1 MQNVIV
7 KTPTI
12 ILLFYNSHIAEM
24 SLKLPEVINQTIFVL
39 WKKNFKILLPPYSS
53 IAFFLKN
60 KISSTEIFI
69 FGKSEPK

>member
-24 SLKLPEVINQTIFVL
+24 RLKIARSNKSDYLCIMEEKFQNFTPPLFFHSFL
-39 WKKNFKILLPPYSS
+39 FKK
-53 IAFFLKN
+53 
-60 KISSTEIFI
+60 
-69 FGKSEPK
+69 